1 MFWVFFFVVV
11 AHSFLAQKGG
21 DEEEEEEE
29 EEILKVKSSS
39 AVPAWNSN
47 KKKGGVAAWGRLNP
61 TCDPLPVSLSFFW
74 GGSLSFCSFF
84 FYRVFR
90 GKKRKPRIIPD
101 PSWLGGKSCERAA
114 GFLFVFLFAC
124 SVPFFVDFYF
134 FFVGRPSI
142 AGKFPMRVR
151 HLNISCSF

>member
-61 TCDPLPVSLSFFW
+61 TCDPLPVSLSFF
-74 GGSLSFCSFF
+74 GGVRSL
-84 FYRVFR
+84 
-90 GKKRKPRIIPD
+90 
-101 PSWLGGKSCERAA
+101 
-114 GFLFVFLFAC
+114 
-124 SVPFFVDFYF
+124 SVPFFFTEF
-134 FFVGRPSI
+134 LGEKKGSL
-142 AGKFPMRVR
+142 A
-151 HLNISCSF
+151 

>member
-47 KKKGGVAAWGRLNP
+47 KKKGGRGLG
-61 TCDPLPVSLSFFW
+61 SFEPHLRPPPRFAFLFW
-74 GGSLSFCSFF
+74 GGSLSFSSFF